1 VITLPHS
8 ALDHLT
14 GADLLALL
22 SQERRQGA
30 DLEIG
35 GRKWRVYRSTCRGSQ
50 HGQWV
55 NLWAEVQAPVVLP
68 DGTDTGH
75 RTLAAVHIRGDVGQR
90 IMDYR
95 CAQGEGK
102 VTVGIGTYT

>member
-1 VITLPHS
+1 MITLPHS

-14 GADLLALL
+14 GADLLDLL

-35 GRKWRVYRSTCRGSQ
+35 GRKWRVYRSTCRGR
-50 HGQWV
+50 GLRV
-55 NLWAEVQAPVVLP
+55 NLWSQVQAPVLLP

-95 CAQGEGK
+95 CTQGEGK

>member
-1 VITLPHS
+1 MITLPHS

-22 SQERRQGA
+22 SQEERQGA

-35 GRKWRVYRSTCRGSQ
+35 GRKWRVYRSTCRGAQ

-55 NLWAEVQAPVVLP
+55 NLWAEVQAPVILA

-75 RTLAAVHIRGDVGQR
+75 RTLAAVHIRGEVGQR

-95 CAQGEGK
+95 CANGEGK